1 MISNTRE
8 QKFALITG
16 AADRV
21 GRAIALHLAETGF
34 DVGIHYYT
42 SEDQAAHTQ
51 REIESLGRKAFII
64 KANLA
69 NPTDIE
75 NMFKELSQNNAHINV
90 LVNSAAIMPRSDL
103 MKISW
108 LEWDQIFNVNLRSAW
123 MVSRNAVDF
132 MQDKSLIINIS
143 DAGADLHWT
152 GYGAY
157 GISKYALNELTCLL
171 ARQFAPA
178 IRVCGI
184 APGLLL
190 KSAEMTQEEW
200 VKLAARV
207 PMQSAGDI
215 ESIMKTIDMLI
226 ANEYITGEIITLNG
240 GASLG

>member
-108 LEWDQIFNVNLRSAW
+108 QEWDQILNVNLRAAW
-123 MVSRNAVDF
+123 LVSRNAVDF

-157 GISKYALNELTCLL
+157 GISKYALNRINLLT
-171 ARQFAPA
+171 RQTICACDQSVRDRS
-178 IRVCGI
+178 RVTTEISGNDS
-184 APGLLL
+184 GG
-190 KSAEMTQEEW
+190 M
-200 VKLAARV
+200 
-207 PMQSAGDI
+207 G
-215 ESIMKTIDMLI
+215 KT
-226 ANEYITGEIITLNG
+226 G
-240 GASLG
+240 GAGADAKCW